1 MGGASA
7 SKAGGTRSVSVTDT
21 MEAVVTISINPQ
33 SPAQVSPQDLNAG
46 QGAAGAPATP
56 DAASAAAQASET
68 LPSPEDQIAAHAGLV
83 AQASQTVQANGSPG
97 VDPDLSGEGARL
109 LALQL
114 RQQLGGQSLP
124 IANQAPQALLSLLR

>member
-1 MGGASA
+1 M
-7 SKAGGTRSVSVTDT
+7 SVTDT

-33 SPAQVSPQDLNAG
+33 SPAQVSSQDLNAQ
-46 QGAAGAPATP
+46 QGAAGAPAVAS
-56 DAASAAAQASET
+56 DAAGVAEASEN

-83 AQASQTVQANGSPG
+83 AQASQTVQANASPG

>member
-1 MGGASA
+1 
-7 SKAGGTRSVSVTDT
+7 
-21 MEAVVTISINPQ
+21 MEAVVTISITPQ

-46 QGAAGAPATP
+46 QGAGSPTP
-56 DAASAAAQASET
+56 EAAASAAAQASET
-68 LPSPEDQIAAHAGLV
+68 VPSPEDQIAAHAGLV
-83 AQASQTVQANGSPG
+83 AQASQAAQANASPG
-97 VDPDLSGEGARL
+97 VDPDLSDEGARL